1 MRDLNEP
8 TTLGDSRFWT
18 ESSKIKNELMP
29 FKLRKTEWRCSG
41 SKQNKTQ
48 INRKQLSWKSL
59 KRWKRREGSVLKIW
73 IVWIWA
79 LHYQWVEIIIHLL
92 WIKLRLVLFRNS
104 RFRHN
109 DTVPKQW
116 PSQLYPLQR
125 WYNKF
130 QQNPPLWCRSFH
142 QSLNCIQNP
151 LFRLSQTFLAQTS
164 PTALRVQSLS
174 N

>member
-29 FKLRKTEWRCSG
+29 FKLRKREWRCYG

-48 INRKQLSWKSL
+48 INRRQLFWKSL

-92 WIKLRLVLFRNS
+92 WIKLPLVLFRNS

-151 LFRLSQTFLAQTS
+151 LFRLSQTFLAQKS
-164 PTALRVQSLS
+164 PTALRVQSSS